1 MLKKDE
7 MKNWIILILISMSAY
22 WLVTNINIILGILSK
37 TINVLSPFIL
47 SIVISF
53 ILNIPMT
60 KIEKGLKKIIKNK
73 NFPTRIV
80 SIVISLVLFILVIAF
95 VLFLLIPEV
104 ISSIESLIT
113 SLPVIINNLESKLI
127 NLLDKSPDIQ
137 KQISQIFATNSIETM
152 LPNVLTYVI
161 NSSLTLV
168 TNLVNSIITTFTA
181 IVFSFYILCQKE
193 TIIKGSKKIL
203 RAYLNKDLANRII
216 EIGKLSNQTFSK
228 FISGQCLEAVIL
240 GIIMFIAFTIFNFP
254 YALLIAVLTSVTALI
269 PIFGALIAMVIGALL
284 IATVSPLQ
292 SVIFLGVFLVI
303 QQIEGNIIYPKV
315 VGKSVGLSPM
325 WTLFAIMLGG
335 NLFGVVGMLT
345 FLPLASIL
353 YALLKDDIIKKI
365 NTPKESITK

>member
-1 MLKKDE
+1 
-7 MKNWIILILISMSAY
+7 
-22 WLVTNINIILGILSK
+22 
-37 TINVLSPFIL
+37 
-47 SIVISF
+47 
-53 ILNIPMT
+53 
-60 KIEKGLKKIIKNK
+60 
-73 NFPTRIV
+73 
-80 SIVISLVLFILVIAF
+80 
-95 VLFLLIPEV
+95 
-104 ISSIESLIT
+104 
-113 SLPVIINNLESKLI
+113 
-127 NLLDKSPDIQ
+127 
-137 KQISQIFATNSIETM
+137 M

-181 IVFSFYILCQKE
+181 VVFSFYILCQKE

-203 RAYLNKDLANRII
+203 NAYLNKDIANRII

-228 FISGQCLEAVIL
+228 FISGQCVEAVIL
-240 GIIMFIAFTIFNFP
+240 GIIMFIAFIIFNFP
-254 YALLIAVLTSVTALI
+254 YALLIAVLTSITALI

-292 SVIFLGVFLVI
+292 SVIFIGVFLVI

-335 NLFGVVGMLT
+335 NLFGIVGMLT

-365 NTPKESITK
+365 NTPKESISK